1 MIKSCQ
7 AQAAQMNCA
16 LMRSSVSIVIAGVG
30 GQGSIFTAKILG
42 SLYMRRGLDVKLTEV
57 HGMAQRGGSVV
68 TMMKA
73 GESVGSPVVTP
84 GTGDCLIGM
93 ELQEAVRA
101 APLLKKDAKT
111 FVSSRVIAIA
121 GQNDY
126 KQSDPFGAIDAHG
139 MASEAGNSRCEN
151 AVLLGAFS
159 KTVDFTEAE
168 WEAAIRE
175 NVKPELVDVNLKA
188 FKMGAAARV

>member
-1 MIKSCQ
+1 MI
-7 AQAAQMNCA
+7 N
-16 LMRSSVSIVIAGVG
+16 IVIAGVG

-42 SLYMRRGLDVKLTEV
+42 SLYMGRGHDVKLTEV

-73 GESVGSPVVTP
+73 GERVGSPVITP
-84 GTGDCLIGM
+84 GTGDYLIGM

-101 APLLKKDAKT
+101 ASLLKNDAKA
-111 FVSSRVIAIA
+111 FVSSRIIPIA
-121 GQNDY
+121 GQKDY

-139 MASEAGNSRCEN
+139 IAGEAGNARCEN

-159 KTVDFTEAE
+159 NAVDFTEAE
-168 WEAAIRE
+168 WEAAIRA
-175 NVKPELVDVNLKA
+175 NVKPELADVNLKA
-188 FKMGAAARV
+188 FKMGQSA